1 MRRREQRRFSPGLNL
16 NISLSTFSYVDERH
30 ADHRNPP
37 TWSLMTGDRN
47 ACDQHQRNRSTRQDA
62 QLPMQANPARNFW
75 AVSQGESARNAIQR
89 RRFPRSEKLTAN
101 SSRRKPPRS
110 PGPMAK
116 SAPFSCKTAQNPQ
129 GHDHG
134 QGLGS
139 RKRRC
144 GRASDIA
151 GSCQQAR
158 PQQPPAPT
166 ANGAPAATWTRP
178 CSKSSHI
185 AECVCA
191 YR

>member
-1 MRRREQRRFSPGLNL
+1 MPAQSRDTAYKRLTQDGFSPRPPRFLFRPPPFAL
-16 NISLSTFSYVDERH
+16 EHQRTQFSNH
-30 ADHRNPP
+30 
-37 TWSLMTGDRN
+37 N
-47 ACDQHQRNRSTRQDA
+47 ACDQRRRGWNTCLDA
-62 QLPMQANPARNFW
+62 LPSARANPACNFW
-75 AVSQGESARNAIQR
+75 AVSQAEPARNATIR

-101 SSRRKPPRS
+101 GPRRKPHRN

-116 SAPFSCKTAQNPQ
+116 SAPVSCKTIQNPQ
-129 GHDHG
+129 GRGHG
-134 QGLGS
+134 RSLGS

-151 GSCQQAR
+151 GPCPQAR
-158 PQQPPAPT
+158 PQQPPAPA
-166 ANGAPAATWTRP
+166 ANGAPAATWTHP

>member
-1 MRRREQRRFSPGLNL
+1 MRRREQRRFSPGPNL
-16 NISLSTFSYVDERH
+16 NTLLSAFSYVDERH

-47 ACDQHQRNRSTRQDA
+47 ACDQRQRNRNTRQDA

-75 AVSQGESARNAIQR
+75 AVSQAESARNATQR
-89 RRFPRSEKLTAN
+89 RHFPRSEKPTAN
-101 SSRRKPPRS
+101 GPRRKPHRS

-116 SAPFSCKTAQNPQ
+116 SAPVSCKTAQKSQ
-129 GHDHG
+129 GRDHRRS
-134 QGLGS
+134 LGS

-151 GSCQQAR
+151 GSCPQAR

-166 ANGAPAATWTRP
+166 ANGAPAATWAHP
-178 CSKSSHI
+178 CSKNSHI
-185 AECVCA
+185 GG
-191 YR
+191 

>member
-1 MRRREQRRFSPGLNL
+1 MNVPIFK
-16 NISLSTFSYVDERH
+16 RH
-30 ADHRNPP
+30 AALPLRPRSWMPASTTKAPLPNRCIPVAAFSKSTDALGIVPP
-37 TWSLMTGDRN
+37 TPKLNVFM
-47 ACDQHQRNRSTRQDA
+47 HHPQRTRTPSA
-62 QLPMQANPARNFW
+62 NFW
-75 AVSQGESARNAIQR
+75 AVSQGESARNATQR

-101 SSRRKPPRS
+101 NSRQEPHRS

-116 SAPFSCKTAQNPQ
+116 SAPISCKTAQKSQ
-129 GHDHG
+129 GRDHG
-134 QGLGS
+134 RSLSS

-144 GRASDIA
+144 GRASDIT
-151 GSCQQAR
+151 GSCPQAK

-166 ANGAPAATWTRP
+166 ANGAPAATWTHP